1 MTDEGASPL
10 FPPKHPDEASA
21 RHALLLVIRRDPRT
35 EGYDRTRWRLQDIL
49 DHCEWL
55 KLETCAGLHRLF
67 NRLGISY
74 KQGRHYIH
82 SPDPHYEAKQAR
94 IERHVQQVHQEPDRF
109 VLLYQ
114 DELTYYQVPSLAKA
128 YEASGPRQ
136 PRARLPF
143 NYGEQ
148 SRVVATLNALTG
160 QVHAQQRDKIGVQ
173 ALGEFYTE
181 VCADYPEAEVIYLVQ
196 DNAPVHFHPNLL
208 ARLQPQ
214 DFQWPLSLP
223 PNWPTE
229 PDARAIHDD
238 LPIQLLRLPTY
249 ASWLNPIE
257 KLWRWLKQDVLH
269 MHRLADDW
277 HGLRQL
283 VNQFL
288 ERFLGHSPQLLRY
301 VGLLPN

>member
-1 MTDEGASPL
+1 M
-10 FPPKHPDEASA
+10 
-21 RHALLLVIRRDPRT
+21 VVRRDPRT
-35 EGYDRTRWRLQDIL
+35 LGYDRTRWRLVDIMDYCDWL
-49 DHCEWL
+49 DVD
-55 KLETCAGLHRLF
+55 TCAGVQQVLSRLD
-67 NRLGISY
+67 IHY
-74 KQGRHYIH
+74 KLGRHYVH
-82 SPDPHYEAKQAR
+82 SPDPYYEAKQKR
-94 IERHVQQVHQEPDRF
+94 IEQHVQLVHQEPERF

-114 DELTYYQVPSLAKA
+114 DELTYYHMPSLAKA
-128 YEASGPRQ
+128 YEASGSRQ
-136 PRARLPF
+136 PHARLPYDY
-143 NYGEQ
+143 NQQ
-148 SRVVATLNALTG
+148 SRVVAVLNALTG
-160 QVHAQQRDKIGVQ
+160 QTHYQQRDTIGVQ
-173 ALGEFYTE
+173 ALGEFYVE
-181 VCADYPEAEVIYLVQ
+181 VCAAYPEADVIYIVQ
-196 DNAPVHFHPNLL
+196 DNAPIHFHPNLL

-214 DFQWPLSLP
+214 DFQWPLSMP

-277 HGLRQL
+277 HALRRR

-288 ERFLGHSPQLLRY
+288 DRFLGYSPQLLRY